1 MGIQN
6 VSFMNYKTYTRNL
19 WREDQPQQINFSY
32 KSFKYSSIILTT
44 TKT

>member
-6 VSFMNYKTYTRNL
+6 VSFINYKTYNL

-32 KSFKYSSIILTT
+32 KSFKYSTIILTT